1 MDCCSTNEKLEYPN
15 NLEKVKGG
23 KLIKME
29 RRIWLWIV
37 VGILFI
43 AVLFL
48 VFKAGAGGATG
59 NVVQTAGSVA
69 KSAASS
75 SGMVGGC

>member
-1 MDCCSTNEKLEYPN
+1 MEKIKYSN
-15 NLEKVKGG
+15 NIGKVKGG
-23 KLIKME
+23 KSIKME
-29 RRIWLWIV
+29 RRIWLWIII
-37 VGILFI
+37 GILFI

-48 VFKAGAGGATG
+48 AFKAGAGGATK
-59 NVVQTAGSVA
+59 NVVQTAGSAA